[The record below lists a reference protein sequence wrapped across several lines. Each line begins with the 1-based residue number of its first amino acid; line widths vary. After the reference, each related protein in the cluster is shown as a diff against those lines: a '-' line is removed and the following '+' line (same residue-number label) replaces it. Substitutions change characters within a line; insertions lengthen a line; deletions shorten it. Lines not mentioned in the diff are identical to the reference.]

1 METNLPEIA
10 GAKQISRRAVER
22 RNGLSK
28 ESAADVY
35 SWVDATRFKVH
46 LAEFKRPNSAR
57 GRRFKENP
65 ALIRFNVVPPRRSV
79 FSEKYDRKV
88 LIGGCCVDRLSRQRL
103 PEKWST
109 SRGVT
114 SLDWWTG
121 SPPRDPYCAFW
132 ERRENALNRD

>member
-46 LAEFKRPNSAR
+46 LAEFKRPNPLAGVDSKKSPSQL
-57 GRRFKENP
+57 GPIECGPEDQSFLK
-65 ALIRFNVVPPRRSV
+65 ST
-79 FSEKYDRKV
+79 
-88 LIGGCCVDRLSRQRL
+88 IG
-103 PEKWST
+103 ST
-109 SRGVT
+109 
-114 SLDWWTG
+114 D
-121 SPPRDPYCAFW
+121 
-132 ERRENALNRD
+132 